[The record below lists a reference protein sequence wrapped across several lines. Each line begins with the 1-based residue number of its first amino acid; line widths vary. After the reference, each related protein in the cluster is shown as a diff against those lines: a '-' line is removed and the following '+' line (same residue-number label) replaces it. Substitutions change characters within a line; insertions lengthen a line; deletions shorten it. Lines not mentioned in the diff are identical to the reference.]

1 MSANYDRVSLPNTL
15 ALLEGDDDEGVQANV
30 LVDEV
35 EHSPEHVGRKL
46 TSSEELMDAPNTARL
61 LVSPRK
67 EVVVNIPS
75 SASWS
80 SSSEGKMRGKTKK
93 FPRAVI
99 GNVGRVS
106 SARVVPMIPPP
117 PRGPS
122 RRREVVVNIPSSASW
137 SSSSEGKVRGKPR
150 KFPRAVMSNV
160 RRVSSARVV
169 PMIPPPPRGPSRR
182 REVVVNI
189 SPRARWSSSS
199 EGKMRGKT
207 RKFPRAVMSNV
218 RRFPSALVVPMI
230 PAPPNGRVRRAPR
243 DVDNWVLLNG
253 GPTIRRGPIV
263 APEQATRYNQPTRYN
278 PIATRYNQ
286 PTRYNP
292 IATRYNQP
300 TRYNPIARRQ
310 LTPPSSSL
318 SSSSS
323 IYPPLI
329 RPLTRRRARQS
340 VILPRRSSSSR
351 SSRSSRSS
359 GPSPR
364 SSSSRP

>member
-80 SSSEGKMRGKTKK
+80 SSSEGK
-93 FPRAVI
+93 
-99 GNVGRVS
+99 
-106 SARVVPMIPPP
+106 
-117 PRGPS
+117 
-122 RRREVVVNIPSSASW
+122 
-137 SSSSEGKVRGKPR
+137 VRGKPR
-150 KFPRAVMSNV
+150 KFPRAVIGNV
-160 RRVSSARVV
+160 GRVSSARVV

-218 RRFPSALVVPMI
+218 RRFPSALVVPTI

-263 APEQATRYNQPTRYN
+263 APEQ
-278 PIATRYNQ
+278 ATRYNQ

-351 SSRSSRSS
+351 SSRSS

>member
-1 MSANYDRVSLPNTL
+1 MSANSDRVSLPNTL
-15 ALLEGDDDEGVQANV
+15 ALLEGDGEEGAQPNV

-35 EHSPEHVGRKL
+35 QHSPER
-46 TSSEELMDAPNTARL
+46 MDAPNTARL
-61 LVSPRK
+61 LVSPRR
-67 EVVVNIPS
+67 EVVVNISP

-80 SSSEGKMRGKTKK
+80 SSSEGKMKRKTKK
-93 FPRAVI
+93 FPRAAMSKAWMFP
-99 GNVGRVS
+99 N
-106 SARVVPMIPPP
+106 ALVVPPIPH
-117 PRGPS
+117 
-122 RRREVVVNIPSSASW
+122 
-137 SSSSEGKVRGKPR
+137 
-150 KFPRAVMSNV
+150 
-160 RRVSSARVV
+160 
-169 PMIPPPPRGPSRR
+169 PPRGPSRR

-199 EGKMRGKT
+199 EGKMRGT

-218 RRFPSALVVPMI
+218 RRFPSALVVPTI
-230 PAPPNGRVRRAPR
+230 PPPPRGPGRRAPR

-278 PIATRYNQ
+278 PRATRYN
-286 PTRYNP
+286 PRAMRYNP
-292 IATRYNQP
+292 I
-300 TRYNPIARRQ
+300 IGRQ
-310 LTPPSSSL
+310 ITPSSW

-323 IYPPLI
+323 LWSSSPSSPSSP
-329 RPLTRRRARQS
+329 RRRRRARQP